1 LRCGW
6 DIECDGEKFEVK
18 GRKSQKTTIRLTE
31 NEWKAAKKFGK
42 RFTVLL
48 FTASTEKKLNEAEP
62 RKIPDPARTEKWKK
76 NVIVTCEYFL
86 NER

>member
-1 LRCGW
+1 
-6 DIECDGEKFEVK
+6 
-18 GRKSQKTTIRLTE
+18 LTE